1 MNGKNKFAGEESHI
15 NNYMPTLTKSKKE
28 SGQGNAGKKC

>member
-1 MNGKNKFAGEESHI
+1 MNGRNKFAGEESHI